1 MSIPK
6 EPRQLMIN
14 IMYQVLTALLALN
27 VSAEI
32 FNAFE
37 MVDEGLSSASA
48 SLDTSNA
55 ALPPAIIQGALKK
68 KYLSAYVDRIDGVQN
83 LSSSATSY
91 IDSIVNVLIDESG
104 TPDGKVDELDYVF
117 VGDENKKELKGK
129 KNYDG
134 TTRIM
139 VDAGLGEELKNY
151 MLNLKGKFAEFGDEK
166 NINPDDKKF
175 GEAVKDREEL
185 LSKIPINIDEEAWK
199 LSPNKKK
206 NWSDFTFGHMPLG
219 ATMPIFSKFK
229 NDIKASE
236 SAVLNY
242 LAGQVGTTT
251 DVVLD
256 KFKVVSAPKKSYI
269 IKGEKFETDVFLSA
283 AAGKQS
289 ETGIS
294 ISVNGQSLRADDEG
308 VAKFSQSASSVGI
321 KKYNAA
327 ITVTNPSTGE
337 KQTFREEFEYE
348 VGERSVAISASKMN
362 VFYIGVPNPVE
373 VSAAG
378 VSSEKVNVSMD
389 GGGGT
394 ISKNGDGTYTVN
406 VTKPTASGQEAKINV
421 SAPGMNAS
429 KGFRVKRIPDP
440 VPKLSKNRGGVI
452 PSGEL
457 KAQPGVLPVLENF
470 DFEARCNIVGFRMV
484 RVAPRADAEI
494 AANRGGK
501 FSADAKRLI
510 NKAKPGDRYF
520 FEDIKCKCPGDIAPR
535 NLGGMNFN
543 VR

>member
-14 IMYQVLTALLALN
+14 IMYLVLTALLALN

-37 MVDEGLSSASA
+37 MVDGGLKSANSA
-48 SLDTSNA
+48 LDASNN
-55 ALPPAIIQGALKK
+55 ALPEAIREQAKAKASFKTYADRLDGLK
-68 KYLSAYVDRIDGVQN
+68 S
-83 LSSSATSY
+83 TSKEGTAY
-91 IDSIVNVLIDESG
+91 IDEILNILIDESG
-104 TPDGKVDELDYVF
+104 TPDGVVDDLDYVT
-117 VGDENKKELKGK
+117 VGAQNKRELKGK

-139 VDAGLGEELKNY
+139 VDADKGTELLEKMKELKTKF
-151 MLNLKGKFAEFGDEK
+151 LSFVDEADRPEIAKNL
-166 NINPDDKKF
+166 
-175 GEAVKDREEL
+175 
-185 LSKIPINIDEEAWK
+185 PINIDEEAWK
-199 LSPNKKK
+199 NSPNAKK
-206 NWSDFTFGHMPLG
+206 NWADFTFGHMPLG

-236 SAVLNY
+236 AEILGY
-242 LAGQVGTTT
+242 LSSKVGVGGAT
-251 DVVLD
+251 VVLD
-256 KFKVVSAPKKSYI
+256 KYTVVSAPKKSYI

-283 AAGKQS
+283 SAGKDSQ
-289 ETGIS
+289 TGLS
-294 ISVNGQSLRADDEG
+294 ISVNGQSMRPDADG
-308 VAKFSQSASSVGI
+308 VAKFTETASSTGI

-327 ITVTNPSTGE
+327 ITIVDPVTE
-337 KQTFREEFEYE
+337 ERKTFKKEFEYE

-362 VFYIGVPNPVE
+362 VFYVGVPNPVE

-378 VSSEKVNVSMD
+378 VPSNQVKVSMN

-394 ISKNGDGTYTVN
+394 IKKNGDGTYTVN
-406 VTKPTASGQEAKINV
+406 VTTPTKKGADAKINV

-440 VPKLSKNRGGVI
+440 VPVVGAKSGGVI
-452 PSGEL
+452 SSGEL
-457 KAQPGVLPVLENF
+457 KGAPGVLPILKGF
-470 DFEARCNIVGFRMV
+470 DFDAKCKINGFRMV

-494 AANRGGK
+494 VTNQGGR
-501 FSADAKRLI
+501 FGGEA
-510 NKAKPGDRYF
+510 KAKTGKARPGDRFF
-520 FEDIKCKCPGDIAPR
+520 FENIKCTCPGDKGPR
-535 NLGGMNFN
+535 DIGTMSFL